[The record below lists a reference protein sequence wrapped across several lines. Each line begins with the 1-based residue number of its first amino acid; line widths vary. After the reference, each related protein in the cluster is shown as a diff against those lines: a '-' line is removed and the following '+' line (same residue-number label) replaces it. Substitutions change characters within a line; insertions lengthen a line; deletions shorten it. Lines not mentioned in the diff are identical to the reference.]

1 MKWLRDRI
9 FGGRPISE
17 KTVEEQADT
26 GPRTSETS
34 RPRLVFLVHDAAGP
48 AAYQLHTFEDAT
60 SGAAFIQFWFPPNL
74 DHGALAFWAAHEEPL
89 AQANSN
95 EERSTEVV
103 VLIRDEDRSD
113 IVYPFSF
120 PDMGLAHSW
129 VAREAAEGLN
139 LRSVLLYWATPAQI
153 GTDHWGR
160 VRITPT
166 DPPAP
171 RQPER
176 PAPSVLLE
184 ALRSEVREKEPLGQ
198 GDAAQPEEA
207 DQPSEAPAVM
217 DDITHPI
224 PAGEETNQGHN
235 GERARED
242 EVPEI
247 VRQAERLVREKR
259 WEQREDRFRGFGSPP
274 GKF

>member
-9 FGGRPISE
+9 FGGRPSVE
-17 KTVEEQADT
+17 KTVEEQADA
-26 GPRTSETS
+26 GSRTSETS

-48 AAYQLHTFEDAT
+48 AAYRLHTFEDAT

-74 DHGALAFWAAHEEPL
+74 DHGALAFWAAHEEPSV
-89 AQANSN
+89 QANSN
-95 EERSTEVV
+95 GERSTEVV

-120 PDMGLAHSW
+120 ADMGLAHSW
-129 VAREAAEGLN
+129 VAREAAEGLD

-160 VRITPT
+160 VHITPT
-166 DPPAP
+166 DPPA
-171 RQPER
+171 RCQPEHR
-176 PAPSVLLE
+176 APSVLVE
-184 ALRSEVREKEPLGQ
+184 AVRFAALGEEPLGQ

-207 DQPSEAPAVM
+207 NQPSEAPAEM
-217 DDITHPI
+217 DDIAHAI

-235 GERARED
+235 GDQAHED

-247 VRQAERLVREKR
+247 VRQAERLVRDKR